1 MSEIDF
7 PHLINLMIDGLNN
20 KLRRQI
26 LIRIDESGPLA
37 HKELLEKTG
46 LDKGTL
52 NYHLKILN
60 SSGILTN
67 YLDDNLDDNYSSYYD
82 ITHFGRKMIQAI
94 FDIFEPDD
102 VAVMENS
109 GIIDEKKALSQ
120 KPL

>member
-1 MSEIDF
+1 
-7 PHLINLMIDGLNN
+7 MIDGLNN